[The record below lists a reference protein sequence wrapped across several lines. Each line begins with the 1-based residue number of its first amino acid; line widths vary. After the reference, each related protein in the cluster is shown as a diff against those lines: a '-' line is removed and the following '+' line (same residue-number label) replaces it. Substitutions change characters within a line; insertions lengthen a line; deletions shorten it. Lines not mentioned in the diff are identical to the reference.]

1 MTQRST
7 DGLAQAL
14 RTADG
19 HALTRL
25 MEPELTLL
33 HTEVALMTLDLKADG
48 SVPERVIVRLREI
61 AADVGVTEGPLMD
74 RVIVWAI
81 EAYFD

>member
-1 MTQRST
+1 MAKRST
-7 DGLAQAL
+7 DSLAQAL

-19 HALTRL
+19 HALTWL

-33 HTEVALMTLDLKADG
+33 RTEVALMTQDLKADG
-48 SVPERVIVRLREI
+48 SVPERVILHLRKI

-74 RVIVWAI
+74 RIVGWAI
-81 EAYFD
+81 EAYFE